1 MDAVGSTIATDVL
14 SEKQR
19 VALISLLADEDPM
32 VYEAVRARLLACG
45 LSATEWLRPAQLSS
59 DRLVRRRAKDIVH
72 HLSREASHER
82 FLACCLNRGGLL
94 DLEAGVWLLAQTQY
108 PGFNEAAYR
117 ALLDQYA
124 SELREKTDMTGHP
137 GSIVEAINHYL
148 FIHLGYTG
156 NEAHYYD
163 PDNSYLNRV
172 MDTRMGNPISL
183 CTIYLLVARRLQLP
197 IVGIGLP
204 GHFICRYQTA
214 AVEFFVDPFH
224 RGRLLTQ
231 ADCRRFLLQAHTP
244 VGQDWLAPVASR
256 RMLLRMCANLRLI
269 YRHHG
274 RSEEA
279 ARFESYLEG
288 LARE

>member
-1 MDAVGSTIATDVL
+1 MDALGSTTT
-14 SEKQR
+14 SEALPANQR
-19 VALISLLADEDPM
+19 AALISLLADEDPM

-45 LSATEWLRPAQLSS
+45 LPATEWLRSAQLSS
-59 DRLVRRRAKDIVH
+59 DRLVRRRAKEIVQQ
-72 HLSREASHER
+72 LCREDAHDR
-82 FLACCLNRGGLL
+82 FLASCLNRGGLL
-94 DLEAGVWLLAQTQY
+94 DLEEGVWLLAKTQY

-124 SELREKTDMTGHP
+124 SELRDKTDMTGHP

-172 MDTRMGNPISL
+172 MDTRTGNPISL
-183 CTIYLLVARRLQLP
+183 CTLYLLVARRLQLP

-214 AVEFFVDPFH
+214 SVEFFVDPFN
-224 RGRLLTQ
+224 RGRLMTLG
-231 ADCRRFLLQAHTP
+231 DCRRFLLQNHTP
-244 VGQDWLAPVASR
+244 ARPDWFAPVPSR

-269 YRHHG
+269 YRHHD
-274 RSEEA
+274 RAEEA
-279 ARFESYLEG
+279 ARFESYIAG
-288 LARE
+288 LSGE